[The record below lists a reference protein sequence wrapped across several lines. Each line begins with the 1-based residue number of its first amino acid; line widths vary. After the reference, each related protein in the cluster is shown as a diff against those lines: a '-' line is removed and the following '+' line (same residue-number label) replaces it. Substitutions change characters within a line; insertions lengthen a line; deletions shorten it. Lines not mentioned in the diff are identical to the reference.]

1 MVPSSIC
8 ADAPLPCHGDAA
20 VLLRW
25 RCGVWARVSEG
36 GVRRWSATVEGA
48 RILAFVLTIPFG
60 GCEPHVR
67 SWLLLVFWGGCGA
80 WLKPKIKFAWFVRN
94 ILVGR

>member
-8 ADAPLPCHGDAA
+8 ADAPLPY
-20 VLLRW
+20 
-25 RCGVWARVSEG
+25 GVWLQRVGARQRG
-36 GVRRWSATVEGA
+36 RGTTVEGA

-67 SWLLLVFWGGCGA
+67 GWFLQVFRGGFGSCM
-80 WLKPKIKFAWFVRN
+80 KPKIKFAWFVRN
-94 ILVGR
+94 ILGRR

>member
-8 ADAPLPCHGDAA
+8 ADAPLPAPELPYRWA
-20 VLLRW
+20 VMLR
-25 RCGVWARVSEG
+25 RVGARQRG
-36 GVRRWSATVEGA
+36 RGATMEGA

-67 SWLLLVFWGGCGA
+67 GWFLLLFWGGVGV
-80 WLKPKIKFAWFVRN
+80 WVKPKNKIC
-94 ILVGR
+94 LVCA

>member
-8 ADAPLPCHGDAA
+8 ADAPLLPYCVAA
-20 VLLRW
+20 A
-25 RCGVWARVSEG
+25 CGRASARAGCDG
-36 GVRRWSATVEGA
+36 GGCEDSRVRADY
-48 RILAFVLTIPFG
+48 TIG

-67 SWLLLVFWGGCGA
+67 GWFLPVFWGGFGA
-80 WLKPKIKFAWFVRN
+80 WVKPKIKFAWFMRN